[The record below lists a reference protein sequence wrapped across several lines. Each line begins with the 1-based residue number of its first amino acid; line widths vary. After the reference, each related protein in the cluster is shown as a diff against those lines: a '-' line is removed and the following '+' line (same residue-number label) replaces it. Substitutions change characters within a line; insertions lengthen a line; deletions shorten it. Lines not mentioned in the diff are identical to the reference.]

1 MTIKNNAINEKSDKR
16 STSGDLNNARRMWVI
31 PILKYGLNSNFI
43 RLKKALSQA
52 VLEIYGHLGIAI
64 KIWINRHD
72 MKLT

>member
-1 MTIKNNAINEKSDKR
+1 MQE
-16 STSGDLNNARRMWVI
+16 GCGGI

-52 VLEIYGHLGIAI
+52 VLEIYGYLGKAI